1 MKLEQEQ
8 GIVEAQ
14 LRKSGFRW
22 TSQRSLIVRTAL
34 STHKHFT
41 AEQLLDMCR
50 RHDPKVSRA
59 TVYRTLAVLE
69 EEGFV
74 EGLDTGDGGR
84 RFEHV
89 LGHAHH
95 DHMVC
100 TACGKIIEFV
110 DSELERRQEE
120 AARQRGFKI
129 QSHSLKLFGVSN
141 KLRTAPQRAE
151 TVRGFIRDF
160 LPLFASGKLKPLID
174 KVYDFKDLPAAKARM
189 EADAHAGKIVVRI

>member
-1 MKLEQEQ
+1 MKLDQEQ

-22 TSQRSLIVRTAL
+22 TNQRSLIVRTAL
-34 STHKHFT
+34 STHEHFT
-41 AEQLLDMCR
+41 AEQLLELCR

-69 EEGFV
+69 EQGFV

-89 LGHAHH
+89 LGHEHH

-100 TACGKIIEFV
+100 LLCGAIIEFR
-110 DSELERRQEE
+110 DEELEKRQDA
-120 AARQRGFKI
+120 AARRVGFRI
-129 QSHSLKLFGVSN
+129 ERHSLRLYGRCRSC
-141 KLRTAPQRAE
+141 QR
-151 TVRGFIRDF
+151 
-160 LPLFASGKLKPLID
+160 SGK
-174 KVYDFKDLPAAKARM
+174 
-189 EADAHAGKIVVRI
+189 GG